1 MKPLWAL
8 LAMAGGLLPG
18 NLFAQT
24 TVTDTIYTA
33 VGVHATGY
41 FILTP
46 NRAFT
51 TPGGIVVSA
60 NPITVLLNASTG
72 VFSVPLFPNT
82 NATPQP
88 SFYTARWYLAGVP
101 SFSTQWT
108 VPVSATPVNL
118 ATVQGP
124 NPTLI
129 QPTQIDASTAHNGDC
144 LTFNGSTVG
153 WRSCAGLGSLTG
165 VIYSTAGT
173 PSVVTGTATDCVKVN
188 GTSGT
193 CGGSSGASLQSVSFS
208 ATPTFDG
215 GNGTVKTFAMTLTGN
230 IASCMLQNFTTGQA
244 VYFYL
249 TQDGSGGRTVAC
261 AGLTDLGT
269 VAGQA
274 SKTDIQPFIASASN
288 ALSASA
294 GMVCPEC
301 NPAIVISEGIVTPG
315 ASAVDILSAVSAI
328 HRWEMNM
335 NNAGALVLVGA
346 STTPATSGNCAKFA
360 ANGYDLADALTT
372 CGGTG
377 VTQSGVA
384 GFLFG
389 PVAGGNGSP
398 IAAGVNY
405 GSWRPFIAQ
414 NSTIKKLS
422 FLIDTADAGKGL
434 LVGVFDYASSLPS
447 GLTLCS
453 GVDATI
459 TGSTGIKVLAFST
472 GSAFSGGACNLTVGK
487 TYALVA
493 TSDSATLA
501 WDVNFSSF
509 PVQTGLLN
517 ADHAHMTD
525 ISTAVSTLTGASLA
539 FTPAAGWTGYQTI
552 SAFNYP
558 LVGWSN

>member
-1 MKPLWAL
+1 MTRYAAL
-8 LAMAGGLLPG
+8 LAIAALSVNGQISVS
-18 NLFAQT
+18 NR
-24 TVTDTIYTA
+24 TDLGA
-33 VGVHATGY
+33 VDASGA
-41 FILTP
+41 
-46 NRAFT
+46 
-51 TPGGIVVSA
+51 
-60 NPITVLLNASTG
+60 ASTK
-72 VFSVPLFPNT
+72 P
-82 NATPQP
+82 A
-88 SFYTARWYLAGVP
+88 
-101 SFSTQWT
+101 
-108 VPVSATPVNL
+108 
-118 ATVQGP
+118 
-124 NPTLI
+124 
-129 QPTQIDASTAHNGDC
+129 
-144 LTFNGSTVG
+144 
-153 WRSCAGLGSLTG
+153 
-165 VIYSTAGT
+165 
-173 PSVVTGTATDCVKVN
+173 K
-188 GTSGT
+188 
-193 CGGSSGASLQSVSFS
+193 SGASLPATCSVGEQFFRTGVTAGQNLYGCTATNTWTLQSGGVGASTS
-208 ATPTFDG
+208 TGSGATPTYDG
-215 GNGTVKTFAMTLTGN
+215 G
-230 IASCMLQNFTTGQA
+230 
-244 VYFYL
+244 
-249 TQDGSGGRTVAC
+249 
-261 AGLTDLGT
+261 LGT
-269 VAGQA
+269 VETITQTLAANISSCTAQNFSPGQLVTFEWTQDA
-274 SKTDIQPFIASASN
+274 TGTRTITCVALANLGTLSGVANKTDTQTFRAITSSTLVAITTMWCLN
-288 ALSASA
+288 
-294 GMVCPEC
+294 CD
-301 NPAIVISEGIVTPG
+301 PAIVSPEGVATPG
-315 ASAVDILSAVSAI
+315 SSGVDILSSVSAI

-335 NNAGALVLVGA
+335 NNAGALVLVGT
-346 STTPATSGNCAKFA
+346 STTAATSGNCAKFA

-487 TYALVA
+487 TYALVT

-552 SAFNYP
+552 SAFNLP

>member
-1 MKPLWAL
+1 MKTLIL
-8 LAMAGGLLPG
+8 ILMAGICFGQTQTLLGNRTAAPSTTMDFSAAKFTPG
-18 NLFAQT
+18 VKTVGTLPSAASSTNAVYE
-24 TVTDTIYTA
+24 VTD
-33 VGVHATGY
+33 G
-41 FILTP
+41 
-46 NRAFT
+46 
-51 TPGGIVVSA
+51 VSA
-60 NPITVLLNASTG
+60 SDCTVGSGSTRSLCASTG
-72 VFSVPLFPNT
+72 AAWVSVGGG
-82 NATPQP
+82 AT
-88 SFYTARWYLAGVP
+88 T
-101 SFSTQWT
+101 
-108 VPVSATPVNL
+108 
-118 ATVQGP
+118 
-124 NPTLI
+124 
-129 QPTQIDASTAHNGDC
+129 
-144 LTFNGSTVG
+144 
-153 WRSCAGLGSLTG
+153 
-165 VIYSTAGT
+165 
-173 PSVVTGTATDCVKVN
+173 
-188 GTSGT
+188 
-193 CGGSSGASLQSVSFS
+193 GASLQSLGTITTSPVL
-208 ATPTFDG
+208 DG
-215 GNGTVKTFAMTLTGN
+215 GSTITAKTIAATLGAT
-230 IASCMLQNFTTGQA
+230 ISCGAIQNWIGGEFLTLS
-244 VYFYL
+244 L
-249 TQDGSGGRTVAC
+249 TQDGSGSRPFTC
-261 AGLTDLGT
+261 AGLSNIGDTSSIPAGKNT
-269 VAGQA
+269 KQIFVAV
-274 SKTDIQPFIASASN
+274 SSSALN
-288 ALSASA
+288 AITTMWCVDCDPS
-294 GMVCPEC
+294 
-301 NPAIVISEGIVTPG
+301 IVSVEGIVTPG
-315 ASAVDILSAVSAI
+315 ISASDVLSSVSAI

-487 TYALVA
+487 TYAFVA